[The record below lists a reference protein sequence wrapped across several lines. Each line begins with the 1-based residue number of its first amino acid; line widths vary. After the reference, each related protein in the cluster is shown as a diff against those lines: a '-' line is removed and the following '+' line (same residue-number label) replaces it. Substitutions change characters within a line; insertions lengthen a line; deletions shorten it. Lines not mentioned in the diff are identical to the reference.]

1 MHTSCPPVTQKSEDS
16 PAAAQQPA
24 VQGVPDFGSLS
35 FEDTIRLFKQWGFQV
50 EPGPRPEEVTLILEG
65 PDYRTYSVH
74 DAHVLPEMAA
84 VALRARWQNGTL
96 TRQREQQDRNQRT
109 VSREFAELVC

>member
-1 MHTSCPPVTQKSEDS
+1 M
-16 PAAAQQPA
+16 
-24 VQGVPDFGSLS
+24 PDFGSLS
-35 FEDTIRLFKQWGFQV
+35 FEEAIRLFKQWGFQV
-50 EPGPRPEEVTLILEG
+50 EPGPRPEEITLILEG

-96 TRQREQQDRNQRT
+96 TRQREQRGGNHR
-109 VSREFAELVC
+109 SASHEFAELAF